1 MIDRVPNL
9 LEPFDAVLLSSF
21 GGPEGPDEVMPFLRR
36 VTAGARIPDERLEQ
50 VAEHYYARGG
60 VSPING
66 QNRALQAALVAELGR
81 RGIPVPVLW
90 GNRNGAPFTAQALDD
105 AAAAGASRV
114 LALVTSAYA
123 SYSGCRQYR
132 EDFAAALEGR
142 DLVVDK
148 VRAYFNHPGFVAANV
163 DAVIDACRRAPDDAR
178 LVFVTHSIPIAMQEA
193 STVDG
198 PGYVEQHRDVA
209 ATVAGAAGEALGR
222 ELGWDLVYC
231 SRSGPPAQ
239 PWLEPDVNDH
249 LTELAGRG
257 VQAVVLAPI
266 GFVSDHME
274 VVHDLDTEALGT
286 AAALGLVAVRAATA
300 GTHPAFVAGLVDLL
314 LERAAAERARAAG
327 TALPPPAT
335 VGSLPA
341 RTDRCPAGG
350 CWRRAGVDTG
360 TPVIGSLDD
369 PSSHAPMN
377 RTPR

>member
-1 MIDRVPNL
+1 MPNL

-66 QNRALQAALVAELGR
+66 QNRALQAALVAELDR
-81 RGIPVPVLW
+81 RGTPVPVLW
-90 GNRNGAPFTAQALDD
+90 GNRNSAPFTAEAFE
-105 AAAAGASRV
+105 AAAAGGATRV
-114 LALVTSAYA
+114 LAVVTSAYA

-132 EDFAAALEGR
+132 EDFAAALDGR

-163 DAVIDACRRAPDDAR
+163 DAVVDACRTAPDDAR
-178 LVFVTHSIPIAMQEA
+178 LLFVTHSIPTPMQEA

-198 PGYVEQHRDVA
+198 PGYVEQHLDVA
-209 ATVAGAAGEALGR
+209 ATVAAAAGEALGR
-222 ELGWDLVYC
+222 DLVWDLAYC
-231 SRSGPPAQ
+231 SRSGSPSQ
-239 PWLEPDVNDH
+239 PWLEPDVNDR

-257 VQAVVLAPI
+257 VKAVVLAPI

-286 AAALGLVAVRAATA
+286 AAALGMVAVRAATA
-300 GTHPAFVAGLVDLL
+300 GTHPAFVAGLVDLM

-327 TALPPPAT
+327 TAVPPAVT

-341 RTDRCPAGG
+341 RADRCPVGG
-350 CWRRAGVDTG
+350 CWRRSGVDSA
-360 TPVIGSLDD
+360 TPVIGSEDD
-369 PSSHAPMN
+369 LPPHAPN
-377 RTPR
+377 DRISR